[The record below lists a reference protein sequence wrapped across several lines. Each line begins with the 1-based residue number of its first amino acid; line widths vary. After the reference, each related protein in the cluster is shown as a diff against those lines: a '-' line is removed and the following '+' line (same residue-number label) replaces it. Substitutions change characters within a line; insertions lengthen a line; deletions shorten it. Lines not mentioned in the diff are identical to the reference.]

1 MRSSG
6 GETGRFKGP
15 EGEGIWHSGKG
26 ELVLMEVG
34 EQREPASD
42 ERKGL
47 KDRKKWKDSQPGQRC
62 PEMNLGR

>member
-1 MRSSG
+1 M
-6 GETGRFKGP
+6 
-15 EGEGIWHSGKG
+15 EGIEKEGN
-26 ELVLMEVG
+26 